1 MIDCTGAISIA
12 NAIDLEKVVNNLLN
26 NEAKLLSRSAA
37 AKKYVYKNSG
47 ATDKIISFIKENK
60 LL

>member
-1 MIDCTGAISIA
+1 
-12 NAIDLEKVVNNLLN
+12 VNNLLN
-26 NEAKLLSRSAA
+26 NEAELLSRSIA
-37 AKKYVYKNSG
+37 AKKYIYKNAG